1 LCGDLISLQRL
12 FEDDRVAVVLHDDWS
27 VRGHVMVV
35 WKEHVENVSDLSD
48 DEWIRLSDV
57 YRRTERTLLDVTQAD
72 RAIVMKLG
80 IAVPHL
86 HIHIYP
92 VSAALSREEVFAI
105 IEGRVTEPRD
115 ERFVDA
121 LRSRLDMALSTE

>member
-1 LCGDLISLQRL
+1 LCGDLISLQRI

-35 WKEHVENVSDLSD
+35 WKEHVENIADLSD
-48 DEWIRLSDV
+48 DEWTRLSNV
-57 YRRTERTLLDVTQAD
+57 YRRTERAVLDVTQAD
-72 RAIVMKLG
+72 RAIIMKLG

-92 VSAALSREEVFAI
+92 VSAALNREEVFAI
-105 IEGRVTEPRD
+105 IEARVTEPRD
-115 ERFVDA
+115 ERFVDT